1 MKNWKISALLCSFI
15 IFTPLTVFAQGETY
29 EDIQEQR
36 KLSVKQND
44 KLTAQSIKAA
54 EREHRNRMKSLDN
67 EYKSLLLIEKGLLQG
82 GSTKMEQSDEDK
94 EFKLQKYQSELNAA
108 NQAKKEA
115 DIDYLIKE
123 MESDIFLTD
132 LYEVAG
138 LVRGEFWYQGA
149 NEILTEGA
157 IFGEWYIKQLSF
169 DGAIVERADLELN
182 SDDKSAKRQLKL
194 MSEEEALSRFKKSQ
208 RFRDQIIEQKLGE
221 MTSGVFNT
229 TNGQIMHNNSPSPG
243 LMFH

>member
-1 MKNWKISALLCSFI
+1 MKNWTINALLCSFI
-15 IFTPLTVFAQGETY
+15 IAIPFTAFAQGETY
-29 EDIQEQR
+29 EDVQAQR
-36 KLSVKQND
+36 KLSVKQNE
-44 KLTAQSIKAA
+44 KLTAQSVKTA
-54 EREHRNRMKSLDN
+54 EREHRNRMKLLDN
-67 EYKSLLLIEKGLLQG
+67 EYKNLLIIEKGLLQG
-82 GSTKMEQSDEDK
+82 GSVKKEQSDANR
-94 EFKLQKYQSELNAA
+94 EFLMQKYQSELDAA
-108 NQAKKEA
+108 NQEKKEA
-115 DIDYLIKE
+115 QLDNLIKE

-157 IFGEWYIKQLSF
+157 IFGEWYIKHLSF

-182 SDDKSAKRQLKL
+182 SDDKSATRQLKL

-221 MTSGVFNT
+221 MTSGVFNAT
-229 TNGQIMHNNSPSPG
+229 GGQMMPNDSPSPG
-243 LMFH
+243 LMFQ